1 MPFTFKL
8 QVVVE
13 PDLIV
18 GCDGA
23 FSAVRKEMMKRPRFN
38 YSQEY
43 IPHAYMELS
52 IPAADTSASSG
63 SFQGYLMPPNYLH
76 IWPRGQ
82 FMMIGLP
89 NQDRSFTI
97 TLFMPT
103 AQFEALSDRAA
114 LLDFFHENFRDAVP
128 LIGVE
133 RLVADYF
140 SNRAL
145 PLVSVKCFPYH
156 VGETSVILGDAAH
169 AMVPFY
175 GQVRYGWA
183 LTTATFH
190 ECFIYTSFKDPV

>member
-1 MPFTFKL
+1 
-8 QVVVE
+8 VVVQ

-114 LLDFFHENFRDAVP
+114 LLEFFHENFRDAVP

-175 GQVRYGWA
+175 GQVYGW
-183 LTTATFH
+183 TTATLH
-190 ECFIYTSFKDPV
+190 KCVIYTSFKDPV